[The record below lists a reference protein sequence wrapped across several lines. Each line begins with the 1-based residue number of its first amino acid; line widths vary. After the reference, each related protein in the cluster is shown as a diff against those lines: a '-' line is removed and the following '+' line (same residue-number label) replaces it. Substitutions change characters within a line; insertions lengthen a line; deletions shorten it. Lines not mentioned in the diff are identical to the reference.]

1 MGDNELDHKVEDI
14 EKILELM
21 QKSNEVSWAGQFKRA
36 CLLHPQV
43 DEEGNV
49 DEVTGLEALLHF
61 TSIGWK
67 VLFACIPPAR
77 F

>member
-1 MGDNELDHKVEDI
+1 
-14 EKILELM
+14 M
-21 QKSNEVSWAGQFKRA
+21 QKTTEVSWLGQFKRA

-49 DEVTGLEALLHF
+49 DEVTAMEALLHF

-67 VLFACIPPAR
+67 VLFA
-77 F
+77 